1 MMNPIE
7 ETVDAV
13 LSECGTRRLRLWLG
27 NLRDLQMDLGQWS
40 GLIFLRAQAYPGEW
54 QPDREELLSSVRARH
69 ESEGIGLDPDVVTA
83 SLLLQARN
91 RFAADLVGKGVPRE
105 LATRAGEM
113 LSFSPPVQQWRM

>member
-1 MMNPIE
+1 MKPIE

-13 LSECGTRRLRLWLG
+13 LTECGNRRLRLWLS
-27 NLRDLQMDLGQWS
+27 NFRDVQMDLGQWS
-40 GLIFLRAQAYPGEW
+40 GLIILRAQAYPGEW

-69 ESEGIGLDPDVVTA
+69 ESEGIGFGPDAVTA
-83 SLLLQARN
+83 SLLVQARK

-105 LATRAGEM
+105 LAAKAGEM